1 MAAGGQSQGFN
12 RSPLLDVDLL
22 RYWASVL
29 FTGLI
34 AAFAA
39 LVLVRFAGDVFDTP
53 LLVSDRGGSSE
64 LVPLSDGR
72 VFWTAMIAT
81 FTAGATLNIMLY
93 VLPSPMTFF
102 NILSFLVLAFSMLWP
117 VSLDVGTQE
126 TAWLIAVHA
135 VVGLVVIGL
144 LNAIVGFVTRPHV
157 EPPPPPAVPPPP
169 QST

>member
-1 MAAGGQSQGFN
+1 MTGGGPSRAFN

-34 AAFAA
+34 ASFAA
-39 LVLVRFAGDVFDTP
+39 LILVRFAGDVFSNQ
-53 LLVSDRGGSSE
+53 LLVSDQGGSSE
-64 LVPLSDGR
+64 LVPLADGR

-117 VSLDVGTQE
+117 ISLDVGPEE

-135 VVGLVVIGL
+135 VVGLVIIGL

-157 EPPPPPAVPPPP
+157 DPPPPPPV
-169 QST
+169 